1 MIEEGGRES
10 EREQEGALV
19 EEMLGLTRGAARG
32 YVALSF
38 CALDTHRGA
47 LADRLRVGRGLS
59 EVLTWQG
66 LTWSSLTRLG
76 CVVELRTV
84 RPIGGDC
91 PPL

>member
-1 MIEEGGRES
+1 MRREG

-66 LTWSSLTRLG
+66 LTWSSLNRLG
-76 CVVELRTV
+76 CVVELNTV
-84 RPIGGDC
+84 RPIGGDR
-91 PPL
+91 PSL